1 MLGEHNDFESAIGQ
15 VGLADFGRMQID
27 SQQFRN
33 NVPPWSQSDQKVR
46 LVVYHYVWRY
56 VHSMIHGRIQ
66 ELKSAPLS
74 KLERIAKTECRQ
86 MILKRLETTYAK
98 WRPKWEEH
106 LRITECGIATH
117 AVRLIHA
124 AYRRRL
130 KGPDIA
136 EELEMDHRAVR
147 QTLFRLN
154 AIARCLFPEAECMK
168 PGHRTLEPDLKK
180 KFMMVGRQRYD
191 KKDFEK
197 LADRYNAGESLKE
210 LSIQSGI
217 KTGTLYWGFHRY
229 GLLADDRKTKQML
242 RLTQETKL
250 IAEKFNSGIKL
261 KELAKEFNLT
271 IWQLRHRIKKFGLKT
286 RKTRGPAYGP
296 RKKTTK
302 ADMERY
308 AALRRAGWTYAMIAA
323 EDGINQ
329 FAMMKKFKRWGLQN
343 VGRGEL

>member
-1 MLGEHNDFESAIGQ
+1 MLGEHSDFKGEIGQ

-56 VHSMIHGRIQ
+56 IDSVIHGHTQ
-66 ELKSAPLS
+66 ELKGAPLS
-74 KLERIAKTECRQ
+74 KLERIAKTECRE
-86 MILKRLETTYAK
+86 MILKRMETTYAK

-154 AIARCLFPEAECMK
+154 TIARCLFPASECMK

-180 KFMMVGRQRYD
+180 KFMMIGRQRWY
-191 KKDFEK
+191 KQDFEK
-197 LADRYNAGESLKE
+197 WADRYNAGESLKE

-217 KTGTLYWGFHRY
+217 KMPTLYWGFCY
-229 GLLADDRKTKQML
+229 YKLIADNRKTKQML
-242 RLTQETKL
+242 RLTPETKL
-250 IAEKFNSGIKL
+250 IADKFNSGSTL
-261 KELAKEFNLT
+261 EELAKEFDMT
-271 IWQLRHRIKKFGLKT
+271 IYQIRNRIKKFGLKT
-286 RKTRGPAYGP
+286 RKTRGPDYGP

-302 ADMERY
+302 EDMERY

-329 FAMMKKFKRWGLQN
+329 FALMKKFKRWGLQD
-343 VGRGEL
+343 VRRGEL